1 MTFEVGTP
9 SVLRAMNERTVLQ
22 AIDERGAISR
32 AELSRVTGLS
42 KPTVSLALARLH
54 SARLVR
60 EAGRTSGGRGATAL
74 LYDLDPRA
82 ALVLGLDVGRRW
94 VRAAVA
100 DVTGEVVV
108 RRSERSRIRSGQSL
122 KDQVINLS
130 RAVAEEAGVETS
142 QLARVVLGTP
152 GVLEPGEHRLRL
164 VTSLPGWQRPGI
176 VDSIAEALGVELT
189 VENDVNLAAIA
200 EHAHGEG
207 RSEDNFVFLHVG
219 TGVGLAI
226 MIDGRL
232 FRGSTGLAG
241 EIGYLPFPRTVRKSD
256 WRQGGAFDLAVC
268 ADALVR
274 AARAAG
280 MAPRAAE
287 DVVSEGRAGDATA
300 LAVIRAHAALLAVG
314 VAAVSAVLD
323 PPLVVLGGGL
333 GAGAADLLV
342 EPLRTALRD
351 LSPSRPRL
359 AASALGDA
367 AVLDGALVTALD
379 SAKAEL
385 FSIGSSQGQSDAG
398 AADVRIESSR
408 RTS

>member
-9 SVLRAMNERTVLQ
+9 RVLRAMNERTVLQ

-54 SARLVR
+54 STRLVR
-60 EAGRTSGGRGATAL
+60 EVGRTSGGRGATAL

-94 VRAAVA
+94 VRAAIA

-108 RRSERSRIRSGQSL
+108 RRSQRSRIRSGQSL
-122 KDQVINLS
+122 KEQVIALS
-130 RAVAEEAGVETS
+130 RAVAEDAGLETTE
-142 QLARVVLGTP
+142 LARVVMGTP

-164 VTSLPGWQRPGI
+164 APSLPGWQKPGV
-176 VDSIAEALGVELT
+176 VDVISEALGVELT

-207 RSEDNFVFLHVG
+207 RTEDSFVFLSVG

-226 MIDGRL
+226 MIDGRV
-232 FRGSTGLAG
+232 FRGSAGLAG
-241 EIGYLPFPRTVRKSD
+241 EIGYLPFPHTSMKGD
-256 WRQGGAFDLAVC
+256 WRQGGAFDIAVC
-268 ADALVR
+268 AEALVR
-274 AARAAG
+274 AARSAG
-280 MAPRAAE
+280 MTARTAE
-287 DVVSEGRAGDATA
+287 DVVEMARAGDVDA
-300 LAVIRAHAALLAVG
+300 LEVIRKQAGLLAVG
-314 VAAVSAVLD
+314 VAAVTAVLD

-333 GAGAADLLV
+333 GAGAADLLM
-342 EPLRTALRD
+342 EPLAAALRD

-359 AASALGDA
+359 AASALGA
-367 AVLDGALVTALD
+367 GAVLDGALVTALD

-385 FSIGSSQGQSDAG
+385 FSNGSGQVQSDAG

>member
-1 MTFEVGTP
+1 MTYEAGTP
-9 SVLRAMNERTVLQ
+9 RVLRAMNERSVLQ

-54 SARLVR
+54 STRLVR
-60 EAGRTSGGRGATAL
+60 EVGRTSGGRGATAL

-82 ALVLGLDVGRRW
+82 AVVLAIDVGRRW

-100 DVTGEVVV
+100 DVTGQVVV
-108 RRSERSRIRSGQSL
+108 RRSERSRVRSGASL
-122 KDQVINLS
+122 TAQVIALARSVADDAGVATSELS
-130 RAVAEEAGVETS
+130 RAVI
-142 QLARVVLGTP
+142 GTP
-152 GVLEPGEHRLRL
+152 GVLEPAAHRLRL
-164 VTSLPGWQRPGI
+164 APSLPGWQRPGV
-176 VDSIAEALGVELT
+176 VDGLSEALGVELT
-189 VENDVNLAAIA
+189 FENDVNLAAIA

-207 RSEDNFVFLHVG
+207 RDQDNFVFLSVG
-219 TGVGLAI
+219 TGVGLAV

-241 EIGYLPFPRTVRKSD
+241 EIGYLPFPHSVAKSD
-256 WRQGGAFDLAVC
+256 WRQGGAFDIAVS
-268 ADALVR
+268 AEALVR
-274 AARAAG
+274 AARVAG
-280 MAPRAAE
+280 MTPKSAE
-287 DVVSEGRAGDATA
+287 DVVSAARTGDARAKSAIT
-300 LAVIRAHAALLAVG
+300 AHAALLATG
-314 VAAVSAVLD
+314 IAAVAAVLD

-333 GAGAADLLV
+333 GAGAADLLLGPV
-342 EPLRTALRD
+342 AAALRD

-359 AASALGDA
+359 AASALGDG

-385 FSIGSSQGQSDAG
+385 FSNGSGQGQLDTG
-398 AADVRIESSR
+398 VADVRIESSR

>member
-9 SVLRAMNERTVLQ
+9 RVLRAMNERTVLQ

-54 SARLVR
+54 STRLVR
-60 EAGRTSGGRGATAL
+60 EVGRTSGGRGATAL

-94 VRAAVA
+94 VRAAIA

-108 RRSERSRIRSGQSL
+108 RRSQRSRIRSGQAL
-122 KDQVINLS
+122 REQVIDLS
-130 RAVAEEAGVETS
+130 RAVAADAGLETTE
-142 QLARVVLGTP
+142 LARVVMGTP
-152 GVLEPGEHRLRL
+152 GVLEPAAHRLRL
-164 VTSLPGWQRPGI
+164 APSLPGWQKPGV
-176 VDSIAEALGVELT
+176 VDGISAALGVELQ

-207 RSEDNFVFLHVG
+207 RTEDSFVFLSVG

-226 MIDGRL
+226 MIDGRV
-232 FRGSTGLAG
+232 FRGSAGLAG
-241 EIGYLPFPRTVRKSD
+241 EIGYLPFPHTSVKSD

-268 ADALVR
+268 AEALVR
-274 AARAAG
+274 AAREVG
-280 MAPRAAE
+280 MTVRTAE
-287 DVVSEGRAGDATA
+287 DVVGMARAGDANA
-300 LAVIRAHAALLAVG
+300 LEVIRKQAGLLAVG
-314 VAAVSAVLD
+314 VAAVTAVLD

-333 GAGAADLLV
+333 GAGAADLLM
-342 EPLRTALRD
+342 EPLASALRD

-359 AASALGDA
+359 AASALGA
-367 AVLDGALVTALD
+367 GAVLDGALVTALD

-385 FSIGSSQGQSDAG
+385 FSNGSGQGQSDAG
-398 AADVRIESSR
+398 AADVRVESSR